1 MSTNQNHMFYN
12 FMEQSPFENI
22 GSSNEERNTS
32 FFNNNHT
39 NTSYFNDDPYVQFE
53 YNAKSN
59 EFVHKNDPNF
69 TKPESSFAFG
79 TYDEN
84 ENEQND
90 CFDGVDEN
98 PQPFLHKLKNFM
110 TFKPDIPETPLYKSK
125 PLISTH
131 YKKDSE
137 VKIGN
142 TFDNKEA
149 LDLAVRLKAIQEG
162 YQFVSQRTDPNR
174 YERKCYHF
182 KECAWSIH
190 AKRWGN
196 TDLFQIIRMNDVHTC
211 PKTQT
216 YPNHRN
222 ANKKVIAHI
231 LNPKLQDNR
240 RVLKGKDIQH
250 DILLEYK
257 TSISYQQA
265 WRGKDYGLDQI
276 RGSPYE
282 SFEMLPY
289 YCYNLERKNQGSVT
303 RIKTDDKGV
312 FEMLFIALGAS
323 IRTFLNYLRPLLII
337 DAAHLKGTYKGT
349 NLVAVGM
356 DGNNQIVPVAFGIC
370 KGETGPCWS
379 WWMSV
384 LKECIGDHSNLL
396 FISDRH
402 PAIALAVHNEFPLS
416 YHAVC
421 CRHLM
426 MNLSLK
432 KKTTKGLF
440 WKICKTYTPDEF
452 TANMNIMQV
461 VQPDAYHK
469 LCQAGTQ
476 RWSRAH
482 CPLVR
487 YNYMTSNSVESVN
500 ACSVINR
507 KLPVLMLAET
517 YRAMLQE
524 WYFERQKLT
533 ANMKYEITDWAA
545 HKVHKRKLKSA
556 TWIVHGVNQY
566 VYQVLD
572 GRYNRQVN
580 LETGVCECRKWQLS
594 EIPCGHVIAVTRFLR
609 LTDCVQYVSDWF
621 KKDKYQGTYAESIHF
636 LGDMQ
641 EWEFPSHIHPA
652 IPPRMDNPQPGR
664 PKNTN
669 RIKSQ
674 GEEPRS
680 IHCSRCKQ
688 DGHKRDNCKIS
699 IVNEPR
705 VNDQPAFYHQNQSY
719 DHNFQ
724 SYNQYPS
731 QPYGDVTYQGQPYY
745 HNQYPTHPSQMNEQY
760 DSQQYGT
767 QHLDDL
773 NNNCSNKVD
782 GYNVTSWRMLFVI
795 PSTNVVKLIGFTKDD
810 DPIVEVDRGRMLHP
824 LQVYD
829 RASEEFHNVGISA
842 DGGSFFIGPY
852 KESLILLNV

>member
-1 MSTNQNHMFYN
+1 MYSSGTLSVLISGAYSGSNANFCGEMLRLGNFIPTVKLWSSCILARRYTAEGGDSEMVLGRKVFLDTNGNVSGRVLVTQLVGESTKWYMAVPQRRRNTHVVLQCILDSLEPSMKSLCDGGLLAVGKSIIASAWLGVGVDGSVCNIDVAMNYGTAIKETERGCIMYDDMSYAKLHEMLKKKFN
-12 FMEQSPFENI
+12 MEEDDRINISVSLPSFDSRMEITDNEESPFENI

-356 DGNNQIVPVAFGIC
+356 DGNNQIMPVAFGIC

-379 WWMSV
+379 WWMLI
-384 LKECIGDHSNLL
+384 LKECKCDNTNLL

-402 PAIALAVHNEFPLS
+402 AAIALA
-416 YHAVC
+416 
-421 CRHLM
+421 
-426 MNLSLK
+426 
-432 KKTTKGLF
+432 
-440 WKICKTYTPDEF
+440 
-452 TANMNIMQV
+452 
-461 VQPDAYHK
+461 
-469 LCQAGTQ
+469 
-476 RWSRAH
+476 
-482 CPLVR
+482 
-487 YNYMTSNSVESVN
+487 
-500 ACSVINR
+500 
-507 KLPVLMLAET
+507 LPVTKLAET
-517 YRAMLQE
+517 YRAMLQ
-524 WYFERQKLT
+524 
-533 ANMKYEITDWAA
+533 DW
-545 HKVHKRKLKSA
+545 
-556 TWIVHGVNQY
+556 
-566 VYQVLD
+566 
-572 GRYNRQVN
+572 RYNREVN
-580 LETGVCECRKWQLS
+580 LSTCVCECLKWQLS
-594 EIPCGHVIAVTRFLR
+594 GIPCGHVIAVTRFLG
-609 LTDCVQYVSDWF
+609 LTDCVQFVSDWF
-621 KKDKYQGTYAESIHF
+621 KKEKYQGTYAESIHF
-636 LGDMQ
+636 IGDMQ

-669 RIKSQ
+669 RILSQ
-674 GEEPRS
+674 GEEPRG
-680 IHCSRCKQ
+680 IYCSRCKQ
-688 DGHKRDNCKIS
+688 EGHKRDNCKKSFIPEPP
-699 IVNEPR
+699 VNIR
-705 VNDQPAFYHQNQSY
+705 RRDDQQFQTNDQPAFYNQNPSY

-731 QPYGDVTYQGQPYY
+731 QPYGETTYPGQPYY
-745 HNQYPTHPSQMNEQY
+745 QNQYPTQTYEQTNTHPSQMHEEF
-760 DSQQYGT
+760 DSQQYGS

-773 NNNCSNKVD
+773 HNNGSN
-782 GYNVTSWRMLFVI
+782 SLFN
-795 PSTNVVKLIGFTKDD
+795 SFGF
-810 DPIVEVDRGRMLHP
+810 
-824 LQVYD
+824 
-829 RASEEFHNVGISA
+829 
-842 DGGSFFIGPY
+842 
-852 KESLILLNV
+852 